1 MAKLNEQIEV
11 KNVNIGITKEKE
23 MGSCFVLNYK
33 RTGTLSTVKAFK
45 KHFWYYVQET
55 KVKNK
60 KMDCVCERGRIV
72 NKTKN
77 KI

>member
-33 RTGTLSTVKAFK
+33 RTGTFSTVKAFK
-45 KHFWYYVQET
+45 KHFWYYV
-55 KVKNK
+55 
-60 KMDCVCERGRIV
+60 
-72 NKTKN
+72 
-77 KI
+77 